1 MGCGVQK
8 TGQESEQRASE
19 LSALQLQHSSLRN
32 TYEAA
37 LKELDVL
44 HSSHTSAAK
53 RAEEALAELELVRE
67 TQQALTTQVRRH
79 IQVLCLHYGWE
90 FSPVSLVEI
99 CPQIGFAYFEAACTE
114 PRSCAE
120 I

>member
-1 MGCGVQK
+1 MQK
-8 TGQESEQRASE
+8 SSQESEQRASE
-19 LSALQLQHSSLRN
+19 LSALQLQYSSLRN

-67 TQQALTTQVRRH
+67 TQQALTTQVRLH
-79 IQVLCLHYGWE
+79 IQVLCLEHGWE
-90 FSPVSLVEI
+90 LSPVRLLHTRPILSRM
-99 CPQIGFAYFEAACTE
+99 F
-114 PRSCAE
+114 
-120 I
+120 